1 MNNKTS
7 LVGLV
12 TVICFVGLLGS
23 ASCKEKSEARSTNQM
38 PTAQANSAPEGS
50 NAMNQKSTNEPAFRP
65 QVAGSFYPAD
75 PDELRSMMREY
86 LNDARKAGQRVAGDL
101 LGVIVP
107 HAGYP
112 YSGPIAAHAFQAFV
126 DRPIKRVVVLGPAHR
141 RAYAIPA
148 LLDAPAYHTPLGD
161 IPIDRDGVRRLAA
174 TKAAVVD
181 TTKFVGE
188 HALEVELPF
197 LQMVLKDFSIVP
209 VMISEPDPKAALRL
223 AQALKDTFPANDTVI
238 VASSD
243 MSHDYPYQVATA
255 LDENALR
262 YVTALDTAGL
272 YKAHRAFYDAGMDI
286 TVSKDGRPVPDA
298 AQFCGLGTVLTLLEL
313 AKRYQSSGAGAQ
325 AIVLDRRNSGDIVGD
340 KRSRIVGYSAVAVTT
355 TGARAESKHEPSGST
370 GDFLSE
376 AEKQELL
383 TIARQTLEAYLKN
396 DKVLEFTPKSTKL
409 QEPGAAFVTL
419 HKHGDLRGCIGYMEP
434 ISPLW
439 QMIRDRAIDAAI
451 HDNRFSPVKFKELAD
466 ISIEISVL
474 SPRVEVKDPLKDIQI
489 GRDGVWLELG
499 MARGVFLPQVPVEQN
514 WTTVEEYLDNL
525 CYKAH
530 VSQRGCWKSS
540 DAKIMRFTALVFSE
554 KEKD

>member
-1 MNNKTS
+1 MKPERT
-7 LVGLV
+7 LLGFV
-12 TVICFVGLLGS
+12 TVICLAGLLGG
-23 ASCKEKSEARSTNQM
+23 AHCREKSEARSTNQAAAAPAN
-38 PTAQANSAPEGS
+38 PTPEGRD
-50 NAMNQKSTNEPAFRP
+50 AMNQKPTNEPPFGP
-65 QVAGSFYPAD
+65 QVAGSFYPAE
-75 PDELRSMMREY
+75 PDELRGMMQGY
-86 LNDARKAGQRVAGDL
+86 LNAARKADHRVTGDL

-112 YSGPIAAHAFQAFV
+112 YSGPIAAYAFQALV

-141 RAYAIPA
+141 RAFAVPA
-148 LLDAPAYHTPLGD
+148 LLDAPGYHTPLGD

-181 TTKFVGE
+181 TTKFIGE

-209 VMISEPDPKAALRL
+209 VMISEPDPKAAVKL
-223 AQALKDTFPANDTVI
+223 ARALKETFPANDTVI

-262 YVTALDTAGL
+262 YVTALDTTGL
-272 YKAHRAFYDAGMDI
+272 YKAYLAFYDAGMDI
-286 TVSKDGRPVPDA
+286 TVANDGRPVPDA
-298 AQFCGLGTVLTLLEL
+298 AQFCGMGTVLTLLEL
-313 AKRYQSSGAGAQ
+313 AKLYQAGAH

-340 KRSRIVGYSAVAVTT
+340 KRSRIVGYSAVAVTVAT
-355 TGARAESKHEPSGST
+355 QRPESQQKPSEST
-370 GDFLSE
+370 GDFLSA

-383 TIARQTLEAYLKN
+383 SIARQTLEAYLKN
-396 DKVLEFTPKSTKL
+396 DTVTEFVPKSPKL

-451 HDNRFSPVKFKELAD
+451 HDSRFSPVKLKELAD
-466 ISIEISVL
+466 ITIEISVL
-474 SPRVEVKDPLKDIQI
+474 SPRVEVKDPLKEIQI

-499 MARGVFLPQVPVEQN
+499 MSRGVFLPQVPVEQN

-530 VSQRGCWKSS
+530 VPERGCWKSR

-554 KEKD
+554 KERNR